1 MKMDN
6 KMLNEEFLNEDITSI
21 VTGEE
26 VANMLGAGAL
36 YKKGKEEIAR
46 DENMRENIKSKFAD
60 LTERM
65 NKAPKSI
72 ESNFD

>member
-1 MKMDN
+1 
-6 KMLNEEFLNEDITSI
+6 MLNEEFLNEDITSI

-26 VANMLGAGAL
+26 VANLLGVGAL

-65 NKAPKSI
+65 SKAPKGI

>member
-1 MKMDN
+1 
-6 KMLNEEFLNEDITSI
+6 MLKEEFLNEDIASI

-26 VANMLGAGAL
+26 VANLLGVGAL

-65 NKAPKSI
+65 NKAPKGI

>member
-1 MKMDN
+1 
-6 KMLNEEFLNEDITSI
+6 MLNEEFLNEDITSI
-21 VTGEE
+21 VKGEE
-26 VANMLGAGAL
+26 VANLLGVGAL
-36 YKKGKEEIAR
+36 YKQGKEEIAR

-65 NKAPKSI
+65 NKAPKGI

>member
-1 MKMDN
+1 MKMNN

-26 VANMLGAGAL
+26 VANLLGVGAL
-36 YKKGKEEIAR
+36 YKQGKEEIAR

-65 NKAPKSI
+65 NKAPKGI
-72 ESNFD
+72 ECNFD

>member
-1 MKMDN
+1 MKMNN

-26 VANMLGAGAL
+26 VANLLGVGAL

-60 LTERM
+60 MTERM
-65 NKAPKSI
+65 NKAPKGI

>member
-1 MKMDN
+1 
-6 KMLNEEFLNEDITSI
+6 MLNEEFLNEDITSI

-26 VANMLGAGAL
+26 VANLLGVGAL
-36 YKKGKEEIAR
+36 YKQGKEEIAR

-65 NKAPKSI
+65 NQAPKGI

>member
-1 MKMDN
+1 MKMNN

-26 VANMLGAGAL
+26 VANLLGVGAL
-36 YKKGKEEIAR
+36 YKKGKDEIAR

-65 NKAPKSI
+65 NKAPKGI

>member
-1 MKMDN
+1 
-6 KMLNEEFLNEDITSI
+6 MLNEEFLNEDIASI

-26 VANMLGAGAL
+26 VANLLGVGDL
-36 YKKGKEEIAR
+36 YKQGKEEIAH
-46 DENMRENIKSKFAD
+46 DEAMRENIKSKFSD

-65 NKAPKSI
+65 NKAPKGI

>member
-1 MKMDN
+1 
-6 KMLNEEFLNEDITSI
+6 MLNEEFLNEDITSI

-26 VANMLGAGAL
+26 VANLLGVGAL

-46 DENMRENIKSKFAD
+46 DENMCENIKSKFAD

-65 NKAPKSI
+65 NKAPKGI

>member
-1 MKMDN
+1 MKMNN

-26 VANMLGAGAL
+26 VANLLGVGAL

-65 NKAPKSI
+65 NKAPKGI
-72 ESNFD
+72 ENNFD

>member
-1 MKMDN
+1 MKMNN
-6 KMLNEEFLNEDITSI
+6 KMLNEEFLNEDIASI

-26 VANMLGAGAL
+26 VANLLGVGAL

-65 NKAPKSI
+65 NKAPKGI

>member
-1 MKMDN
+1 
-6 KMLNEEFLNEDITSI
+6 MLNEEFLNEDIASI

-26 VANMLGAGAL
+26 VANLLGVGAL
-36 YKKGKEEIAR
+36 YKKWKEEIAR

-65 NKAPKSI
+65 DKAPKGI

>member
-1 MKMDN
+1 
-6 KMLNEEFLNEDITSI
+6 MLNEEFLNEDITSI

-26 VANMLGAGAL
+26 VANLLGVGAL

-65 NKAPKSI
+65 NKAPKGI
-72 ESNFD
+72 EINFD

>member
-1 MKMDN
+1 
-6 KMLNEEFLNEDITSI
+6 MLNEEFLNEDITSI

-26 VANMLGAGAL
+26 VANLLGVGAL
-36 YKKGKEEIAR
+36 YKQGKEEIAR

-65 NKAPKSI
+65 NKAPKGI
-72 ESNFD
+72 ENNFD

>member
-1 MKMDN
+1 MKTNN
-6 KMLNEEFLNEDITSI
+6 KMLNEEFLNEDIASI

-26 VANMLGAGAL
+26 VANLLGVGAL
-36 YKKGKEEIAR
+36 YKKGKEEIAH
-46 DENMRENIKSKFAD
+46 DEAMRENIKSKFAD

-65 NKAPKSI
+65 NKAPKGI

>member
-1 MKMDN
+1 MKMNN
-6 KMLNEEFLNEDITSI
+6 KMLNEEFLNEDIASI

-26 VANMLGAGAL
+26 VANLLGVGAL

-65 NKAPKSI
+65 NKAPKGI
-72 ESNFD
+72 ECNFD

>member
-1 MKMDN
+1 MKMNN

-26 VANMLGAGAL
+26 VANLLGVGAL

-46 DENMRENIKSKFAD
+46 DEAMRENIKSKFAD

-65 NKAPKSI
+65 NKAPKGI

>member
-1 MKMDN
+1 MKMNN
-6 KMLNEEFLNEDITSI
+6 KMLNEEFLNEDIASI

-26 VANMLGAGAL
+26 VANLFGVGAL

-65 NKAPKSI
+65 NKAPKGI

>member
-1 MKMDN
+1 MKMNN

-26 VANMLGAGAL
+26 VANLLGVGAL

-65 NKAPKSI
+65 NKAPKGI

>member
-1 MKMDN
+1 
-6 KMLNEEFLNEDITSI
+6 MLNEEFLNEDIASI

-26 VANMLGAGAL
+26 VANLLGVGDL
-36 YKKGKEEIAR
+36 YKQGKEEIAR

-65 NKAPKSI
+65 NKAPKGI

>member
-1 MKMDN
+1 
-6 KMLNEEFLNEDITSI
+6 MLNEEFLNEDITSI

-26 VANMLGAGAL
+26 VANLLGVGAL

-65 NKAPKSI
+65 NKAPKGI
-72 ESNFD
+72 ENNFD

>member
-1 MKMDN
+1 
-6 KMLNEEFLNEDITSI
+6 MLNEEFLNEDITSI

-26 VANMLGAGAL
+26 VANLLGVGAL
-36 YKKGKEEIAR
+36 YKQGKEEIAR

-65 NKAPKSI
+65 NKAPKGI
-72 ESNFD
+72 ESHFD

>member
-1 MKMDN
+1 
-6 KMLNEEFLNEDITSI
+6 MLNEEFLNEDITSI

-26 VANMLGAGAL
+26 VANLLGVGAL
-36 YKKGKEEIAR
+36 YKQGKEEIAR

-65 NKAPKSI
+65 NKAPKGI

>member
-1 MKMDN
+1 MKMNN

-26 VANMLGAGAL
+26 VANLLGVGAL
-36 YKKGKEEIAR
+36 YKQGKEEIAR

-65 NKAPKSI
+65 NKAPKGI

>member
-1 MKMDN
+1 MKMNN

-21 VTGEE
+21 VKGEE
-26 VANMLGAGAL
+26 VANLLGVGAL
-36 YKKGKEEIAR
+36 YKKGKEEIAH
-46 DENMRENIKSKFAD
+46 DEAMRENIKSKFSD

-65 NKAPKSI
+65 NKAPKGI

>member
-1 MKMDN
+1 
-6 KMLNEEFLNEDITSI
+6 MLNEEFLNENIASI

-26 VANMLGAGAL
+26 VANLLGVGAL

-65 NKAPKSI
+65 NKAPKGI
-72 ESNFD
+72 ENNFD

>member
-1 MKMDN
+1 MKMNN

-26 VANMLGAGAL
+26 VANLLGVGAL
-36 YKKGKEEIAR
+36 YKQGKEEIAR
-46 DENMRENIKSKFAD
+46 DEAMRENIKSKFTD

-65 NKAPKSI
+65 NKAPKGI

>member
-1 MKMDN
+1 MKMNN
-6 KMLNEEFLNEDITSI
+6 KMLNEEFLNEDIASI

-26 VANMLGAGAL
+26 VANLLGVGDL
-36 YKKGKEEIAR
+36 YKQGKEEIAR

-65 NKAPKSI
+65 NKAPKGI

>member
-1 MKMDN
+1 
-6 KMLNEEFLNEDITSI
+6 MLNEEFLNEDITSI

-26 VANMLGAGAL
+26 VANLLGVGAL

-65 NKAPKSI
+65 NKAPKGI

>member
-26 VANMLGAGAL
+26 VANLLGVGAL

-65 NKAPKSI
+65 NKAPKGI

>member
-1 MKMDN
+1 MKMNN

-26 VANMLGAGAL
+26 VANLLGVGAL
-36 YKKGKEEIAR
+36 YKQGKEEIAR

-60 LTERM
+60 LMERM
-65 NKAPKSI
+65 NKAPKGI

>member
-1 MKMDN
+1 
-6 KMLNEEFLNEDITSI
+6 MLNEEFLNEDIASI

-26 VANMLGAGAL
+26 VANLLGVGAL

-65 NKAPKSI
+65 NKAPKGI